1 MIVDDRPPRAAA
13 GEHPAVEH
21 PAVEHLAVDVAVV
34 GAGVAGL
41 ATAIQLRRRGR
52 ETFVVLER
60 GDDVGGTWR
69 DNTYPGVACDV
80 PAPLYAYTFRPQPAW
95 THRYARGAQVQE
107 YLRTSAREEHLAP
120 HLRLRADV
128 RDATWDD
135 DGGRWRVSAA
145 TPDGELRVSA
155 RVLVTAVGRL
165 AEPRTPDVPGLDAFE
180 GPVVHT
186 ARWDAGLD
194 LRGLRVGVVG
204 TGASAVQVVPQLAG
218 VAGQVVVFQRSA
230 PWVVPRGDAEVL
242 PGERTALQRDPG
254 AVAALRAQLLA
265 ELDAGIAARR
275 RERPA
280 LDALRARALEHLASQ
295 VPEGQ
300 LRRALTPA
308 YEVGCK
314 RVLLSDD
321 FYPALLRDDVSLEP
335 SALVGVAG
343 PERRTA
349 VAGSGARHDLDAL
362 VLATGFTTTRPPI
375 AERLRGRGGR
385 TLAQRWAGG
394 MAAYASTA
402 VPGFPN
408 LFLLGGPH
416 AVLGHS
422 SAIDVLEAQVEH
434 VLGALEHLRRLG
446 PAAAPLEVGEAAE
459 ASYLR
464 EVDAMAAGTVWDDGG
479 CSSWYRDDRSGRLA
493 LLWPASA
500 AEFRARNA
508 RFDPAAYGAHHA
520 RDAAS

>member
-1 MIVDDRPPRAAA
+1 MGDAHTTPRDHGSSA
-13 GEHPAVEH
+13 
-21 PAVEHLAVDVAVV
+21 HLAVDVAVV

-52 ETFVVLER
+52 ESFVVLER

-95 THRYARGAQVQE
+95 THRYARGAQVLE
-107 YLRTSAREEHLAP
+107 YLRTSAREEGLGP
-120 HLRLRADV
+120 HLRLRTDV
-128 RDATWDD
+128 IDATWDD
-135 DGGRWRVSAA
+135 DGDGVARAGGRWHVTAV
-145 TPDGELRVSA
+145 TPDGVLRVSA

-165 AEPRTPDVPGLDAFE
+165 AEPRTPDVPGLDRFA

-186 ARWDAGLD
+186 AHWDAGLD
-194 LRGLRVGVVG
+194 VRGLRVGVVG

-218 VAGQVVVFQRSA
+218 VAAQVVVFQRTA
-230 PWVVPRGDAEVL
+230 PWVVPRQDAEV
-242 PGERTALQRDPG
+242 PAAEREALQRDPG
-254 AVAALRAQLLA
+254 AVRALRAELLA

-280 LDALRARALEHLASQ
+280 LEALRARALEHLASQ
-295 VPEGQ
+295 VPKGP
-300 LRRALTPA
+300 LRRALTPS

-321 FYPALLRDDVSLEP
+321 FYPALLRPDVHLEP
-335 SALVGVAG
+335 SALARVEPGG
-343 PERRTA
+343 A
-349 VAGSGARHDLDAL
+349 VAGSGERFGLDAL
-362 VLATGFTTTRPPI
+362 VMATGFTTTRPPI
-375 AERLRGRGGR
+375 AERLHGRGGR
-385 TLAQRWAGG
+385 SLAQRWAGG
-394 MAAYASTA
+394 MSAYASTA

-446 PAAAPLEVGEAAE
+446 AGAAPLEVAERTEAA
-459 ASYLR
+459 YLR
-464 EVDAMAAGTVWDDGG
+464 EVDAMAAGTVWEDGG
-479 CSSWYRDDRSGRLA
+479 CTSWYRDDRSGRLA

-508 RFDPAAYGAHHA
+508 RFDPAAYGTHG
-520 RDAAS
+520 AAS

>member
-1 MIVDDRPPRAAA
+1 MDFLDAPDRDHGLP
-13 GEHPAVEH
+13 
-21 PAVEHLAVDVAVV
+21 EHLTVDVAVI

-41 ATAIQLRRRGR
+41 AAAIRLRRRDR

-107 YLRTSAREEHLAP
+107 YLRSSAREEGLAP
-120 HLRLRADV
+120 HLRLRTDV
-128 RDATWDD
+128 LDATWDD
-135 DGGRWRVSAA
+135 DAGRWRVTAA
-145 TPDGELRVSA
+145 TPDGELRVTV

-165 AEPRTPDVPGLDAFE
+165 AEPRRPGVPGLEGFE

-186 ARWDAGLD
+186 ARWDHDLD

-218 VAGQVVVFQRSA
+218 VAEQVVVFQRSA
-230 PWVVPRGDAEVL
+230 PWVVPRRDAEV
-242 PGERTALQRDPG
+242 PPAERRALERDPA
-254 AVAALRAQLLA
+254 AVVALRSELLA
-265 ELDAGIAARR
+265 ELDGGIAARR

-280 LDALRARALEHLASQ
+280 LDALRSRALAHLASQ
-295 VPEGQ
+295 VPDGP
-300 LRRALTPA
+300 LRRALTPS

-321 FYPALLRDDVSLEP
+321 YYPALARDDVALEP
-335 SALVGVAG
+335 SALARVEG
-343 PERRTA
+343 RTA
-349 VAGSGARHDLDAL
+349 VAGSGARHQLDAL

-375 AERLRGRGGR
+375 AERLHGRGGR
-385 TLAQRWAGG
+385 SLAQRWAGG
-394 MAAYASTA
+394 MGAYASTA
-402 VPGFPN
+402 VPGFPA

-422 SAIDVLEAQVEH
+422 SAIDLLEAQVDH
-434 VLGALEHLRRLG
+434 VLGALDHLAG
-446 PAAAPLEVGEAAE
+446 AGAGAAPLEVSDAAE
-459 ASYLR
+459 AGYLR
-464 EVDAMAAGTVWDDGG
+464 DVDALAAGTVWDDGG
-479 CSSWYRDDRSGRLA
+479 CTSWYRDDRSGRLA
-493 LLWPASA
+493 LLWPASV

-508 RFDPAAYGAHHA
+508 RFDPAPYGA
-520 RDAAS
+520 AS

>member
-1 MIVDDRPPRAAA
+1 MGSWPPR
-13 GEHPAVEH
+13 EELV
-21 PAVEHLAVDVAVV
+21 VDVAVV

-52 ETFVVLER
+52 ESFVVLER
-60 GDDVGGTWR
+60 GGDVGGTWR

-80 PAPLYAYTFRPQPAW
+80 PAPLYAYSFRPQPAW

-107 YLRTSAREEHLAP
+107 YLRTSAREEGLGP
-120 HLRLRADV
+120 HLRLRTDV
-128 RDATWDD
+128 LDASWDD
-135 DGGRWRVSAA
+135 DGGRWRVTAA
-145 TPDGELRVSA
+145 TPYGELRVRA

-165 AEPRTPDVPGLDAFE
+165 AEPRTPDVPGLDGFA

-218 VAGQVVVFQRSA
+218 LAERVVVFQRTPA
-230 PWVVPRGDAEVL
+230 WVVPRRDAEV
-242 PGERTALQRDPG
+242 PEAEREALRRDPA
-254 AVAALRAQLLA
+254 AVRALRSELLA

-280 LDALRARALEHLASQ
+280 LDALRSRALEHLAAQ
-295 VPEGQ
+295 VPGGP
-300 LRRALTPA
+300 LRRALTPD

-321 FYPALLRDDVSLEP
+321 FYPALLRDDVVLEP
-335 SALVGVAG
+335 SALQHV
-343 PERRTA
+343 ERGAA
-349 VAGSGARHDLDAL
+349 VAGSGMRHELDAL

-394 MAAYASTA
+394 MAAFASTA

-434 VLGALEHLRRLG
+434 VLGALDHLRRTG
-446 PAAAPLEVGEAAE
+446 PAAAPLEVAERTEAA
-459 ASYLR
+459 YLR
-464 EVDAMAAGTVWDDGG
+464 EVDAMVAGTVWQDGG

-508 RFDPAAYGAHHA
+508 RFDPAPYGA
-520 RDAAS
+520 AS

>member
-1 MIVDDRPPRAAA
+1 MGVANRPDRDH
-13 GEHPAVEH
+13 GSC
-21 PAVEHLAVDVAVV
+21 EHLTVDVAVI

-52 ETFVVLER
+52 ESFVVLER

-95 THRYARGAQVQE
+95 THRYARGDQVLD
-107 YLRTSAREEHLAP
+107 YLRTSAREEGLAP

-128 RDATWDD
+128 RDATWHDD
-135 DGGRWRVSAA
+135 DGVDGGGRWHVAAA

-165 AEPRTPDVPGLDAFE
+165 AEPRTPDVPGLQRFE

-186 ARWDAGLD
+186 ARWGSEVDV
-194 LRGLRVGVVG
+194 RGLRVGVVG

-218 VAGQVVVFQRSA
+218 VAAQVVVFQRTA
-230 PWVVPRGDAEVL
+230 PWVVPRRDAEV
-242 PGERTALQRDPG
+242 PAEERSALQRDPA
-254 AVAALRAQLLA
+254 AVQALRAGLLA

-275 RERPA
+275 RQRPA

-295 VPEGQ
+295 VPDGP
-300 LRRALTPA
+300 LRRVLTPT

-321 FYPALLRDDVSLEP
+321 FYPALLRSDVRLEP
-335 SALVGVAG
+335 SALARVDG
-343 PERRTA
+343 RTA

-375 AERLRGRGGR
+375 AERLHGRGGR

-446 PAAAPLEVGEAAE
+446 AGAAPLEVDEATEAA
-459 ASYLR
+459 YLHD
-464 EVDAMAAGTVWDDGG
+464 VDAMAAGTVWDDGG

-508 RFDPAAYGAHHA
+508 RFDPAAYGAH
-520 RDAAS
+520 DAAS

>member
-1 MIVDDRPPRAAA
+1 M
-13 GEHPAVEH
+13 
-21 PAVEHLAVDVAVV
+21 VDVAVI

-41 ATAIQLRRRGR
+41 ATAIQLKRRGR
-52 ETFVVLER
+52 ESFVVLER

-80 PAPLYAYTFRPQPAW
+80 PAPLYAYSFRPQPAW

-107 YLRTSAREEHLAP
+107 YLRTSTREEGLAP
-120 HLRLRADV
+120 HVRLRTDV
-128 RDATWDD
+128 LDASWESDD
-135 DGGRWRVSAA
+135 DGGVDAGGRWHVTAA
-145 TPDGELRVSA
+145 TPDGVLRVRA
-155 RVLVTAVGRL
+155 RVLVTAVGRFG
-165 AEPRTPDVPGLDAFE
+165 APHTPEVAGLDGFS

-186 ARWDAGLD
+186 GRWDARLD

-204 TGASAVQVVPQLAG
+204 TGASAVQVVPALAG
-218 VAGQVVVFQRSA
+218 VAEQVVVFQRTA
-230 PWVVPRGDAEVL
+230 PWIVPRGDAEVA
-242 PGERTALQRDPG
+242 PGERSALERDPA
-254 AVAALRAQLLA
+254 AVAALRAGLLA

-275 RERPA
+275 RHRPA
-280 LDALRARALEHLASQ
+280 LEALRARAREHLAAQ
-295 VPEGQ
+295 VPDGP

-321 FYPALLRDDVSLEP
+321 YYPTLLRSDVALEP
-335 SALVGVAG
+335 SALARVEGS
-343 PERRTA
+343 TA
-349 VAGSGARHDLDAL
+349 VAGSGARHELDAL
-362 VLATGFTTTRPPI
+362 VLATGFTTSTPPI
-375 AERLRGRGGR
+375 AARLHGRSGLA
-385 TLAQRWAGG
+385 LAQRWAGG
-394 MAAYASTA
+394 MTAYASTA

-434 VLGALEHLRRLG
+434 VLGALEHLRRHG
-446 PAAAPLEVGEAAE
+446 PGARPLEVGEAAE
-459 ASYLR
+459 AAYLR
-464 EVDAMAAGTVWDDGG
+464 EVDALAADTVWDDGG
-479 CSSWYRDDRSGRLA
+479 CTSWYRDERSGRLA

-508 RFDPAAYGAHHA
+508 RFDPAAYGA
-520 RDAAS
+520 AS

>member
-1 MIVDDRPPRAAA
+1 M
-13 GEHPAVEH
+13 PADLPSTLRRDH
-21 PAVEHLAVDVAVV
+21 GLPEHLAVDVAVI

-41 ATAIQLRRRGR
+41 AAAIRLRRRAR

-60 GDDVGGTWR
+60 GEDVGGTWR

-95 THRYARGAQVQE
+95 THRYARGAQVQD
-107 YLRTSAREEHLAP
+107 YLRTSAREEGLEP
-120 HLRLRADV
+120 HLRLRTDV
-128 RDATWDD
+128 LDATWDD
-135 DGGRWRVSAA
+135 DAGRWRVTAA
-145 TPDGELRVSA
+145 TPDGELRVTA

-165 AEPRTPDVPGLDAFE
+165 AEPRDPDVAGLDGFD

-186 ARWDAGLD
+186 ARWDHDLD

-218 VAGQVVVFQRSA
+218 VAEQVVVFQRSA
-230 PWVVPRGDAEVL
+230 PWVVPRRDAEV
-242 PGERTALQRDPG
+242 PPAERSALERDPA
-254 AVAALRAQLLA
+254 AVVALRSELLA
-265 ELDAGIAARR
+265 ELDSGIAARR

-280 LDALRARALEHLASQ
+280 LDALRARALAHLAAQ
-295 VPEGQ
+295 VPDGP

-321 FYPALLRDDVSLEP
+321 FYPALLRDDVALEP
-335 SALVGVAG
+335 TALDHLEG
-343 PERRTA
+343 PRGTTA
-349 VAGSGARHDLDAL
+349 VARSGQRHELDAL

-375 AERLRGRGGR
+375 AERLHGRGGR
-385 TLAQRWAGG
+385 SLAQRWAGG
-394 MAAYASTA
+394 MGAYASTA
-402 VPGFPN
+402 VPGFPA

-422 SAIDVLEAQVEH
+422 SAVDLLEAQVDH
-434 VLGALEHLRRLG
+434 VLGALDHLARAG
-446 PAAAPLEVGEAAE
+446 AGAAPLEVSDDAEAA
-459 ASYLR
+459 YLR
-464 EVDAMAAGTVWDDGG
+464 DVDAMAAGTVWEDGG
-479 CSSWYRDDRSGRLA
+479 CTSWYRDDRSGRLA
-493 LLWPASA
+493 LLWPASV

-508 RFDPAAYGAHHA
+508 SFDPAPYGA
-520 RDAAS
+520 AS